1 MNQPLGFQSFFSVAS
16 VSFCSC
22 YKTFQV
28 ISSHDFADIQMTI
41 SHLCYLVIVNNSE
54 FQLGDF
60 KVLLHDT
67 RISSVFCLQQTP

>member
-1 MNQPLGFQSFFSVAS
+1 MNQPLGVQIFFSVAS

-22 YKTFQV
+22 YETFQV

-41 SHLCYLVIVNNSE
+41 SHLCYLVIVHNSE
-54 FQLGDF
+54 PQLGDL
-60 KVLLHDT
+60 KVLLHDM